1 MDPYRQETQGGEGM
15 NSPPSTSRDCRPYF
29 TTPQTV
35 KKLLEQKRQQ
45 KSAQASASCVEYNQ
59 EVDAAG
65 SFAQHS
71 PQDNEDL
78 LFPRHGTHYNY
89 PVLED
94 LYPSGSG
101 TLYGQERRYEGG
113 RRDIPSVDPEMEVSF
128 SSSTYVAPFSHDAS
142 WSGHSQAS
150 YPGADPFLRVPGGA
164 VVPDMVPL
172 DLEDARVEIQN
183 LSPDQLLIRDEDG
196 DTILHLYVARGLRSW
211 SYAVAERYLQYG
223 QLDTREHN
231 GKSPLLVAAA
241 ANQPEIVYD
250 LITLGADVN
259 ASDCK
264 GQTVLHVAATYG
276 FSDVLRVL
284 VSLQR
289 QQNFDVEVRN
299 YDGLTPLH
307 CAVISLNSVYNSKR
321 LQPTQENQ
329 QQERERMT
337 CVQLLLQLGASC
349 ASQDI
354 KSSKTVLHLAV
365 QAGNIPLVKFLLNL
379 PHTDLPAL
387 INLKAHGN
395 TALHM
400 AAALPPHQSAEY
412 LIQLLLSLGGDPSM
426 RNLENEQPVHL
437 VPPGE
442 LSDQIKLLLK
452 RRRITS
458 STRHQSSSSL

>member
-1 MDPYRQETQGGEGM
+1 
-15 NSPPSTSRDCRPYF
+15 
-29 TTPQTV
+29 
-35 KKLLEQKRQQ
+35 
-45 KSAQASASCVEYNQ
+45 
-59 EVDAAG
+59 
-65 SFAQHS
+65 
-71 PQDNEDL
+71 
-78 LFPRHGTHYNY
+78 
-89 PVLED
+89 
-94 LYPSGSG
+94 
-101 TLYGQERRYEGG
+101 
-113 RRDIPSVDPEMEVSF
+113 
-128 SSSTYVAPFSHDAS
+128 
-142 WSGHSQAS
+142 
-150 YPGADPFLRVPGGA
+150 
-164 VVPDMVPL
+164 MVPL
-172 DLEDARVEIQN
+172 DLEDARAEIQN

-196 DTILHLYVARGLRSW
+196 DTILHLYVARGLRCL

-250 LITLGADVN
+250 LIMLGADVN
-259 ASDCK
+259 ASDWK

-289 QQNFDVEVRN
+289 QQNCDVESRN

-307 CAVISLNSVYNSKR
+307 CAVISLNCAYNSKR

-329 QQERERMT
+329 QQEREGMT

-354 KSSKTVLHLAV
+354 KSNKTVLHLAV

-387 INLKAHGN
+387 VNLKAHGN

-400 AAALPPHQSAEY
+400 AAALPPHRSTEF
-412 LIQLLLSLGGDPSM
+412 LIQLLLSSGGDPSM
-426 RNLENEQPVHL
+426 RNLENEQPAHL

-442 LSDQIKLLLK
+442 FTDQVMALLK
-452 RRRITS
+452 DLSKNHRKPTS
-458 STRHQSSSSL
+458 

>member
-1 MDPYRQETQGGEGM
+1 
-15 NSPPSTSRDCRPYF
+15 CRTYY

-35 KKLLEQKRQQ
+35 KQLLEQKRQH
-45 KSAQASASCVEYNQ
+45 KSSQ
-59 EVDAAG
+59 
-65 SFAQHS
+65 
-71 PQDNEDL
+71 
-78 LFPRHGTHYNY
+78 
-89 PVLED
+89 
-94 LYPSGSG
+94 
-101 TLYGQERRYEGG
+101 
-113 RRDIPSVDPEMEVSF
+113 VSF
-128 SSSTYVAPFSHDAS
+128 SPNTYVAPFSHDAS

-150 YPGADPFLRVPGGA
+150 YPVAEPFLRVPGA
-164 VVPDMVPL
+164 VVPEMVPL

-196 DTILHLYVARGLRSW
+196 DTILNLYVARGLRCQ

-259 ASDCK
+259 ASDWK

-276 FSDVLRVL
+276 FSDVLR
-284 VSLQR
+284 R
-289 QQNFDVEVRN
+289 QQNFDVEARN

-307 CAVISLNSVYNSKR
+307 CAVISLNSAYNSKR
-321 LQPTQENQ
+321 LQPNQENQ
-329 QQERERMT
+329 QQERESMT

-354 KSSKTVLHLAV
+354 KSNKTVLHMAV
-365 QAGNIPLVKFLLNL
+365 QAGNIPLVKFLLNFA
-379 PHTDLPAL
+379 HTDLPAL

-400 AAALPPHQSAEY
+400 AAALPSQRSTEY
-412 LIQLLLSLGGDPSM
+412 LIQLLLSSGGDPSM
-426 RNLENEQPVHL
+426 RNLENEQPAHL

>member
-1 MDPYRQETQGGEGM
+1 MEHTKSEH
-15 NSPPSTSRDCRPYF
+15 CRPYYS
-29 TTPQTV
+29 TPQTV

-45 KSAQASASCVEYNQ
+45 KSAQASASLVEFNQ
-59 EVDAAG
+59 EPDAAG
-65 SFAQHS
+65 SFVQHP
-71 PQDNEDL
+71 PQDDEAL
-78 LFPRHGTHYNY
+78 LFPRHGAHYNY

-94 LYPSGSG
+94 LYPSGPG
-101 TLYGQERRYEGG
+101 ALYGPERRYEAG
-113 RRDIPSVDPEMEVSF
+113 RRDIPNCDPEMEG
-128 SSSTYVAPFSHDAS
+128 TGGGCARYGAIGPGRRQ
-142 WSGHSQAS
+142 SGNSEPEPRS
-150 YPGADPFLRVPGGA
+150 
-164 VVPDMVPL
+164 
-172 DLEDARVEIQN
+172 EIQN

-196 DTILHLYVARGLRSW
+196 DTILHLYVARGLRCL

-250 LITLGADVN
+250 LIMLGADVN
-259 ASDCK
+259 ASDWK

-289 QQNFDVEVRN
+289 QQNCDVESRN

-307 CAVISLNSVYNSKR
+307 CAVISLNCAYNSKR

-329 QQERERMT
+329 QQEREGMT

-354 KSSKTVLHLAV
+354 KSNKTVLHLAV

-387 INLKAHGN
+387 VNLKAHGN

-400 AAALPPHQSAEY
+400 AAALPPHRSTEY
-412 LIQLLLSLGGDPSM
+412 LIQLLLSSGGDPSM
-426 RNLENEQPVHL
+426 RNLENEQPAHL

-442 LSDQIKLLLK
+442 FTDQIKLLLK
-452 RRRITS
+452 RRRVAS